1 MVFLSGKVYY
11 ELLKE
16 REECRLSERVSL
28 VRIEELA
35 PFPFGH
41 VEHVITNMYPN
52 ASEFLWFQEE
62 PMNQGAY
69 VHVGPRIE
77 GLLGRLSK
85 GDEVGRGTRLRYVG
99 RKESAVPA
107 PGVGKLYREQQR
119 RILGEV
125 FEGL

>member
-1 MVFLSGKVYY
+1 MYY
-11 ELLKE
+11 ELVKE
-16 REECRLSERVSL
+16 REERRLSERVSL

-52 ASEFLWFQEE
+52 ASEFVWFQEE

-69 VHVGPRIE
+69 AHVGPRIE
-77 GLLGRLSK
+77 GLLGKLK
-85 GDEVGRGTRLRYVG
+85 GDDEVGRGTRMKLRYVG
-99 RKESAVPA
+99 RKGSAVPA
-107 PGVGKLYREQQR
+107 PGVGKLYKEQQK